1 MVWVC
6 AGATA
11 APMRARC
18 HAIRRLGGLYKV
30 TCGCE
35 ISRADFDA
43 AVQGWINRVRQV
55 DSPGLRAD
63 RLAAFALPL
72 GAAPAY
78 AGRGANGIR
87 IEGVWPAAR
96 KKIRRRCAAHSDQQ
110 FSGSAFRAP
119 AFSYSMGETRHT
131 RNPMP
136 PPRSSG
142 APSLRPAA
150 RRPPESS
157 PQEPPRSTRE
167 AHDGL
172 SYGPPSFGALPA

>member
-1 MVWVC
+1 VGVRR
-6 AGATA
+6 GDS
-11 APMRARC
+11 RANARKVC
-18 HAIRRLGGLYKV
+18 HAIRRLGGLYKA

-35 ISRADFDA
+35 ITRADFDA

-78 AGRGANGIR
+78 AGGGANGIR
-87 IEGVWPAAR
+87 IEGVSPTAR

-131 RNPMP
+131 RNP
-136 PPRSSG
+136 R
-142 APSLRPAA
+142 
-150 RRPPESS
+150 
-157 PQEPPRSTRE
+157 
-167 AHDGL
+167 
-172 SYGPPSFGALPA
+172 